1 MIIIIINVCV
11 ERTSY
16 YSFVNSILQSIKFKK
31 KSEAEKLW
39 IYIFMHFF
47 LYIPIPKLRTF
58 S

>member
-31 KSEAEKLW
+31 KSEE
-39 IYIFMHFF
+39 
-47 LYIPIPKLRTF
+47 
-58 S
+58 